1 MVRQCLCA
9 CVCAPA
15 FVCLRSCPCVR
26 APAFVRLCSCACVRA
41 PAFVACVRAPV
52 FARLRLSPAFVR
64 LRSRDCVWATA
75 FGRADSPP
83 FFARLPHGRIF
94 KISNARTHRNARS
107 GVFLNSFFAVIS
119 GGFLVYLTVGSSS
132 YIKSA
137 HKTAFK
143 RAKHLFSDRKSFVHR
158 TRRICRNKGFKRGF
172 PIPNRKAV
180 FSYTRTAYRC
190 AYKRSQHNDN
200 GPFALTRSR
209 PDPPQKAKC
218 HKLRY
223 NKLKYHLKI

>member
-1 MVRQCLCA
+1 MPRYGAAMFVCLRSRACVCTLTFLRLHSCA
-9 CVCAPA
+9 CIRAPAFVPLRLYACVCTPAFAHLRSCAYISAPVFARLRSYACLCAPA
-15 FVCLRSCPCVR
+15 FVCLHRRS
-26 APAFVRLCSCACVRA
+26 
-41 PAFVACVRAPV
+41 
-52 FARLRLSPAFVR
+52 
-64 LRSRDCVWATA
+64 CVWATV
-75 FGRADSPP
+75 FERSDSPP

-158 TRRICRNKGFKRGF
+158 TRRICLNKGFK
-172 PIPNRKAV
+172 
-180 FSYTRTAYRC
+180 
-190 AYKRSQHNDN
+190 
-200 GPFALTRSR
+200 
-209 PDPPQKAKC
+209 
-218 HKLRY
+218 
-223 NKLKYHLKI
+223 